1 MDAVIVREVEGRS
14 ARLSSVALVALLF
27 TGCSAESGTRPSA
40 EETIERVSVL
50 ADRYTGAYY
59 TAFPEEAS
67 EMGFPG
73 APIDRVSDR
82 GPEARSAW
90 AEQTSAWLAELD
102 GMDAALLKGTPE
114 ALEFAYLRERLEAE
128 GKWRR
133 LCQIDLWN
141 VSPTWT
147 GWPSALALAFSDQPV
162 GTDDWRTATEARAR
176 DVARYLDTEIA
187 NLREGLDKG
196 YSAPVTNV
204 DAVIAQ
210 VEALASAE
218 PQESPFFDPALR
230 DSTAS
235 FQAYLLDVIQGE
247 ITPAIMRYR
256 AFLKDEYRL
265 AARTNVGVSA
275 NPGGTECY
283 LAALK
288 YYTSLELTPEE
299 VHETGLEQMARLRS
313 ELTEIGAR
321 SFGTGDPSALLSLV
335 RTDPLFTFESRE
347 AIVSYA
353 QSAVDRAHAAL
364 PDWFGVVPDAEV
376 LIRPYPEYQEQTAPG
391 GFYSAGSGDGPGTYW
406 INTYDPPSRS
416 KAGLEATAFHETWPG
431 HHMQSAVNQALGT
444 APAILKYF
452 YNAGFDEGWA
462 LYTERLADE
471 MSLYSS
477 DVDRVGMLS
486 NEALRAARL
495 VVDPGMHALGWT
507 RQQAIDYLLENTASS
522 AQRAASEIDRY
533 IAVPGQ
539 ATSYMIG
546 SLEIRRLRDE
556 AEQRLG
562 DEFDVRTFHDQVLSD
577 GSIALTMLRVKILAW
592 LLAEESA
599 LAEESVLTD

>member
-1 MDAVIVREVEGRS
+1 MVTMVRNLERRWL
-14 ARLSSVALVALLF
+14 RLASVMLVASLF
-27 TGCSAESGTRPSA
+27 AGCSTESRNRPSP
-40 EETIERVSVL
+40 EEAAARVGVL

-67 EMGFPG
+67 EMGFSG

-82 GPEARSAW
+82 GPDARAEW
-90 AEQTSAWLAELD
+90 AEQTAAWLAEVD
-102 GMDAALLKGTPE
+102 EMDAAVLEGMPE
-114 ALEFAYLRERLEAE
+114 ALEYAYLKERLRAE
-128 GKWRR
+128 GEWRR

-162 GTDDWRTATEARAR
+162 GTDDWRAATGARAR

-187 NLREGLDKG
+187 NLREGLEKG

-204 DAVIAQ
+204 DAVISQ
-210 VEALASAE
+210 VEAMAIAE

-230 DSTAS
+230 DSTAD
-235 FQAYLLDVIQGE
+235 FQAYLLDIVQGE
-247 ITPAIMRYR
+247 INPAIMRYR
-256 AFLKDEYRL
+256 GFLRDEYRP
-265 AARTNVGVSA
+265 AARAEIGVSA
-275 NPGGTECY
+275 NPGGADCY

-288 YYTSLELTPEE
+288 HYTSLELTPEQ
-299 VHETGLEQMARLRS
+299 VHATGLEQMEGIRRQ
-313 ELTEIGAR
+313 LTEIGAR
-321 SFGTGDPSALLSLV
+321 SFGVSDPAALLRLV

-353 QSAVDRAHAAL
+353 QSAVDRAHTAL
-364 PDWFGVVPDAEV
+364 PRWFGVVPDAQV
-376 LIRPYPEYQEQTAPG
+376 MIRPYPEYQEQTAPG

-406 INTYDPPSRS
+406 INTYDPRSRS

-431 HHMQSAVNQALGT
+431 HHMQSALNQALGT
-444 APAILKYF
+444 VPPILKYF

-471 MSLYSS
+471 MGLYSS
-477 DVDRVGMLS
+477 DVDRVGLLS

-495 VVDPGMHALGWT
+495 VVDPGMHVLGWT

-522 AQRAASEIDRY
+522 PERAASEIDRY

-562 DEFDVRTFHDQVLSD
+562 DDFDVRAFHDQVLSD
-577 GSIALTMLRVKILAW
+577 GSIALTMLRAKIEAW
-592 LLAEESA
+592 LTLQVQRQSQGK
-599 LAEESVLTD
+599 D